1 MNFVHN
7 IKEDRDETL
16 RRCIANMYYYLEID
30 EDTEELRLRYKL
42 RWSKKRFDHLYY
54 SHEDDEEAFHK
65 ALEEDLRHKLK
76 LTNIKEMKKIEY
88 NSDVRRPDIIYITV
102 DLSISKSDYLDS
114 LFMMF
119 IDLVPLV
126 DLYNYR
132 AKIDLEG
139 VAQKYDLNI
148 FKRLPVFDEDAD
160 SLEDILNDDI
170 LNNKLY

>member
-7 IKEDRDETL
+7 VKEDRDETL

-30 EDTEELRLRYKL
+30 EDTEELMFRYKL

-54 SHEDDEEAFHK
+54 SNEDDEEAFRK

-88 NSDVRRPDIIYITV
+88 SSDVRIPDIIYITV

-132 AKIDLEG
+132 AKIDLDG
-139 VAQKYDLNI
+139 VAQHYDLNI
-148 FKRLPVFDEDAD
+148 FKRLPCFDEDAD
-160 SLEDILNDDI
+160 SLEDILND
-170 LNNKLY
+170 KLY